1 MNEGGKGVSIRI
13 SHTELTDGR
22 HGAVFLDYAAH
33 GHPVT
38 ILRDGRPIAVLISAA
53 TFEAVRALVD
63 AMHPD
68 DAAPVPPAPVDFE
81 KR

>member
-1 MNEGGKGVSIRI
+1 VSIRI

-22 HGAVFLDYAAH
+22 HGGVFLDYAAH

-38 ILRDGRPIAVLISAA
+38 ITQDGKPIAVLISVE

-63 AMHPD
+63 AMHPGD
-68 DAAPVPPAPVDFE
+68 DAPVPLAQVGH
-81 KR
+81 